1 MGTMNEDEAMFF
13 ERTRQNVLS
22 NAVAEHGQSS
32 ASSNEHYNSS
42 EDDEKK
48 GDMESEEADTANY
61 IKTDDNDI
69 FGNMK
74 DDEIGRQSEFEDG
87 DSITPPS
94 DSRSEIDSVDDDDMK
109 EFIEK
114 V

>member
-1 MGTMNEDEAMFF
+1 MG
-13 ERTRQNVLS
+13 
-22 NAVAEHGQSS
+22 
-32 ASSNEHYNSS
+32 NEHYNSS

-48 GDMESEEADTANY
+48 GDVESEEADTANY

-94 DSRSEIDSVDDDDMK
+94 DSRSEIDSVNEDDMQA
-109 EFIEK
+109 FIEK
-114 V
+114 VLPTKEISSNKYDDDRDSDELVWDKT